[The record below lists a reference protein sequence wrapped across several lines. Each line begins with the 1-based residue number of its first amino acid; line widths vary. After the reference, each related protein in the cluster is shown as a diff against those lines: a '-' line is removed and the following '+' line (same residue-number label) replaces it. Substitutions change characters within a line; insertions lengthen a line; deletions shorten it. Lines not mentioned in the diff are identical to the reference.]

1 MKLHFS
7 HPYKENLSISVG
19 QFTQIVGQNQQLKY
33 YIWQLLI
40 WYFNGKKYS
49 EEDLNIF
56 NQTEPEISTETGVLK
71 RNFFDIISISD
82 IQDLSEQMAYKKGT
96 VAFDFMK
103 ISLNTVDVASEIDEI
118 NNRLDKISM
127 HINDTINLNVSD
139 VSYRTESNYFTID
152 QLLTKNFSPFFNVN
166 HQNISFEF
174 VDNETKVL
182 IFLEMIERK
191 LIDNPN
197 QRLLIFK
204 NMDDYLSHSSF
215 VVICEKLSELCSK
228 YPYFYC
234 MVFPSN
240 EGYLHVTRDNV
251 EHINIVSDFVEHL
264 FEFQFM
270 FHRFHSQYPSNT
282 VPSEEDFLKLLQRNS
297 SYLFTQEID
306 HVSLGITDLV
316 AIKILNNLYQYDKK
330 LNYVIPMTNQL
341 ELQFLQDKN

>member
-1 MKLHFS
+1 
-7 HPYKENLSISVG
+7 
-19 QFTQIVGQNQQLKY
+19 
-33 YIWQLLI
+33 
-40 WYFNGKKYS
+40 
-49 EEDLNIF
+49 
-56 NQTEPEISTETGVLK
+56 
-71 RNFFDIISISD
+71 
-82 IQDLSEQMAYKKGT
+82 
-96 VAFDFMK
+96 
-103 ISLNTVDVASEIDEI
+103 
-118 NNRLDKISM
+118 M

-197 QRLLIFK
+197 QILLIFK

-215 VVICEKLSELCSK
+215 VVICEKLSELCRK

-330 LNYVIPMTNQL
+330 LNYVIPLTNQL

>member
-1 MKLHFS
+1 
-7 HPYKENLSISVG
+7 
-19 QFTQIVGQNQQLKY
+19 
-33 YIWQLLI
+33 
-40 WYFNGKKYS
+40 
-49 EEDLNIF
+49 
-56 NQTEPEISTETGVLK
+56 
-71 RNFFDIISISD
+71 
-82 IQDLSEQMAYKKGT
+82 
-96 VAFDFMK
+96 
-103 ISLNTVDVASEIDEI
+103 
-118 NNRLDKISM
+118 
-127 HINDTINLNVSD
+127 
-139 VSYRTESNYFTID
+139 
-152 QLLTKNFSPFFNVN
+152 
-166 HQNISFEF
+166 
-174 VDNETKVL
+174 
-182 IFLEMIERK
+182 
-191 LIDNPN
+191 
-197 QRLLIFK
+197 
-204 NMDDYLSHSSF
+204 MDDYLSHSSF
-215 VVICEKLSELCSK
+215 VVICEKLSELCRK

-330 LNYVIPMTNQL
+330 LNYVIPLTNQL